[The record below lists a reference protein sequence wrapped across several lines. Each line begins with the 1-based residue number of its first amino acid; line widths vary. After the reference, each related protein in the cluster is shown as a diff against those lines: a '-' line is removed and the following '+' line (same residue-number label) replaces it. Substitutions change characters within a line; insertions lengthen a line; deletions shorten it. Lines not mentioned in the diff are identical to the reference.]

1 MFTFFNFLFSLLLI
15 SLGAR
20 DIKNNVAQM
29 AVRHSGEKSTIPLD
43 ETEIVSTVRT
53 GLETIHKQLL
63 EAARTRLSVGTYEV
77 STYADMKQ
85 RILASNRRDSENDSE
100 VSTTVDGSKVEKAGF
115 YLVPWKCD
123 AVNEAFIKD
132 DAKATIRCY
141 PLTLNE
147 KPPVE
152 GVKCFYSGEQ
162 ATHMAIFARAF

>member
-1 MFTFFNFLFSLLLI
+1 MFSIFYFFFSLLLI
-15 SLGAR
+15 PLGAR

>member
-1 MFTFFNFLFSLLLI
+1 
-15 SLGAR
+15 
-20 DIKNNVAQM
+20 M
-29 AVRHSGEKSTIPLD
+29 AVRHSGEKTTIALD
-43 ETEIVSTVRT
+43 ESEIVSTVRT

-77 STYADMKQ
+77 STYADMKR
-85 RILASNRRDSENDSE
+85 RILESNTKDSENDSD
-100 VSTTVDGSKVEKAGF
+100 VSSAVDADKVEKKGEKAGF

-141 PLTLNE
+141 PLTLNSV
-147 KPPVE
+147 PPAE